1 MIYELTNQ
9 SILSFLLILFRI
21 GAIVM
26 LMPILGDNRISVR
39 VRMAVIIALSLVIA
53 PLVESQLPTIPNE
66 PLRLV
71 NIGISEVVIGLIIGG
86 LMRFTMMATQVA
98 GTVIAFQLSLGF
110 VTSVDPT
117 QGVQGALLGS
127 FLSLVATVLIVT
139 TGLHHILIAALYD
152 SYSIFPPGELP
163 NLGDTTQL
171 ALKMISDA
179 FIIGVRLS
187 APFLVFG
194 MVFYAGL
201 GIISRL
207 MPQVQI
213 FFIAIPANIWAGLM
227 LLALLLG
234 VMMENYMTYLEAE
247 FIQFTQ

>member
-1 MIYELTNQ
+1 
-9 SILSFLLILFRI
+9 
-21 GAIVM
+21 
-26 LMPILGDNRISVR
+26 
-39 VRMAVIIALSLVIA
+39 
-53 PLVESQLPTIPNE
+53 
-66 PLRLV
+66 
-71 NIGISEVVIGLIIGG
+71 
-86 LMRFTMMATQVA
+86 MR
-98 GTVIAFQLSLGF
+98 S
-110 VTSVDPT
+110 
-117 QGVQGALLGS
+117 
-127 FLSLVATVLIVT
+127 
-139 TGLHHILIAALYD
+139 ALYD